1 MPDVGTVTGCEI
13 RRARRQDLEAIT
25 AIYNEG
31 IEDNIANCELGG
43 YDAAGRAA
51 WFQSHDDRFPLWV
64 AEIEGV
70 VVGWTC
76 LSRYEPKPCFDR
88 TAMFSTYVR
97 RSHRGFGIGSR
108 LRTHLVGEA
117 RRLGFH
123 SIVNRVFARNAASIG
138 LARKHGF
145 TEVARLPEI
154 VHKDGEFWDCVF
166 FQLLL
171 SDAARPPRPDVATGP
186 IRDR

>member
-1 MPDVGTVTGCEI
+1 MVTGCEI
-13 RRARRQDLEAIT
+13 RPARLEDLEAIT

-43 YDAAGRAA
+43 YDSTERLA

-64 AEIEGV
+64 AESGDLV
-70 VVGWTC
+70 AGWTC
-76 LSRYEPKPCFDR
+76 LSRYEPKPCFDH
-88 TAMFSTYVR
+88 TAMFSTYVK
-97 RSHRGFGIGSR
+97 RSHRGGGVGSQ
-108 LRTHLVGEA
+108 LRAHLIAEA

-123 SIVNRVFARNAASIG
+123 SIMNRVFARNAASIA

-145 TEVARLPEI
+145 TEVARIPEI

-166 FQLLL
+166 YQLLL
-171 SDAARPPRPDVATGP
+171 SPVRSR
-186 IRDR
+186 